1 VLGPFAAESLW
12 DPDGLVVLTTAD
24 GSALT
29 PEEMERLSS
38 MPCVVVA
45 ADRSTEEAPP
55 WADVAAE
62 EGVASVDDVLAVVA
76 RNPVAATSLVLC
88 LRQGSTSVGRG
99 LVAESATYSLLQAG
113 AEFARWRADRAV
125 RERHP
130 EPGPAVR
137 VARQGHRLELVLN
150 RPQVRNALGWSVR
163 DGLLDGLAL
172 AAADPSLT
180 EVVLRGE
187 GPSFC
192 SGGDLDEFGSFTD
205 PASAHVV
212 RLATSIGRAMAALG
226 PRLEVVVHGH
236 CAGSGVELPAFAAR
250 VVARPDFTA
259 ALPEVGLGLIPGAGG
274 TVSITR
280 RVGRHRMALLGLS
293 GRPITAATALGW
305 GLVDAVS
312 EEPSAPREML
322 PIRPGSGSVRP

>member
-1 VLGPFAAESLW
+1 VHGPFAAESLS
-12 DPDGLVVLTTAD
+12 DPDGLVVLTSAD
-24 GSALT
+24 GTVLD
-29 PEEMERLSS
+29 PVGMERLSS

-45 ADRSTEEAPP
+45 ADRPAEEAPP

-62 EGVASVDDVLAVVA
+62 DGVASVDDVVGVVE
-76 RNPVAATSLVLC
+76 RNPVAATSFVLC
-88 LRQGSTSVGRG
+88 LRQGSPSMGQG
-99 LVAESATYSLLQAG
+99 LVAESATYSVLQAG
-113 AEFARWRADRAV
+113 AEFTRWRADRPV
-125 RERHP
+125 RERQP
-130 EPGPAVR
+130 EAGPAVR
-137 VARQGHRLELVLN
+137 MVRQGDRLELVLN
-150 RPQVRNALGWSVR
+150 RPQVRNALDRAVR
-163 DGLLDGLAL
+163 DGLLEGLAL

-180 EVVLRGE
+180 EVILRGE

-192 SGGDLDEFGSFTD
+192 SGGDLDEFGSFTN

-212 RLATSIGRAMAALG
+212 RLATSIGRSIDALG
-226 PRLEVVVHGH
+226 QRVVVVVHGP

-293 GRPITAATALGW
+293 GRRITAATALRW
-305 GLVDAVS
+305 GLVDAIS
-312 EEPSAPREML
+312 EEPLER
-322 PIRPGSGSVRP
+322 I